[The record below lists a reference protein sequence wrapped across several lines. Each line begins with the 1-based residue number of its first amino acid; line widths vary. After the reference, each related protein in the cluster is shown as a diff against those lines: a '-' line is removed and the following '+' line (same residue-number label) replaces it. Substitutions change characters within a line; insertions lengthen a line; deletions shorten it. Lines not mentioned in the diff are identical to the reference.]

1 MIEHILMDRYD
12 EKTDLLHPSLAILD
26 VPPSAKTRLILELF
40 AFFRLVRLEKDEKGI
55 IKSTTNMTILN
66 FLLVTFGPMREQSLC
81 LVMAAVQVIG
91 SGIAFG
97 IRYGVGSWVY
107 GGDRR

>member
-1 MIEHILMDRYD
+1 
-12 EKTDLLHPSLAILD
+12 LALFE
-26 VPPSAKTRLILELF
+26 VPPPAKTRLILEVF
-40 AFFRLVRLEKDEKGI
+40 AFLRLIRLEKDDDGI

-66 FLLVTFGPMREQSLC
+66 FLLVTFGPMREQTLC
-81 LVMAAVQVIG
+81 IVMAVVQVIG
-91 SGIAFG
+91 SAIAFG

>member
-1 MIEHILMDRYD
+1 LIGRYD
-12 EKTDLLHPSLAILD
+12 EKTDLLHPSLATFDI
-26 VPPSAKTRLILELF
+26 PPSAKTRLVLELF
-40 AFFRLVRLEKDEKGI
+40 AFLRLIRLDKDEKGI

-66 FLLVTFGPMREQSLC
+66 FLLVTFGPMREQTLC
-81 LVMAAVQVIG
+81 ILMAGVQIVG